1 LAISASALSGRFSG
15 QRELRMRKPDKAV
28 RQQTARVALGVAA
41 LVAVMLAVYAIIG
54 RLSLSVALGGIYSGC
69 LGVANFF
76 IMGMMVQSVT
86 ERMAEK
92 ERTEQ
97 EIADM
102 SIQMQNRMK
111 ISYNMRMI
119 GLFGLL
125 VLGIAVFKFDALATI
140 LPSVFPSIV
149 IRVLQIMEARKAPVS
164 EGSEEP

>member
-1 LAISASALSGRFSG
+1 
-15 QRELRMRKPDKAV
+15 MRKPDKAV
-28 RQQTARVALGVAA
+28 RQQTGRVALGVAA

-111 ISYNMRMI
+111 ISYNLRMI
-119 GLFGLL
+119 GLFALL

>member
-1 LAISASALSGRFSG
+1 
-15 QRELRMRKPDKAV
+15 MRKPDKAV

-41 LVAVMLAVYAIIG
+41 LVAVMLAVYAILG

-69 LGVANFF
+69 LGIANFF

-97 EIADM
+97 EIADL

-119 GLFGLL
+119 GLFALL

-164 EGSEEP
+164 EGSDEP

>member
-1 LAISASALSGRFSG
+1 
-15 QRELRMRKPDKAV
+15 MRKPDKAV
-28 RQQTARVALGVAA
+28 RQQTARVAMGVAA

-111 ISYNMRMI
+111 ISYNLRMI
-119 GLFGLL
+119 GLFALL

>member
-1 LAISASALSGRFSG
+1 
-15 QRELRMRKPDKAV
+15 MKKPDRAV
-28 RQQTARVALGVAA
+28 LTQTARVAAGVGA
-41 LVAVMLAVYAIIG
+41 LVALMLIVYAVIG
-54 RLSLSVALGGIYSGC
+54 RLSAPVALGGVYSGL
-69 LGVANFF
+69 LGILNFF
-76 IMGMMVQSVT
+76 VMGLMVQSIT

-102 SIQMQNRMK
+102 SLMMQNRMK

-119 GLFGLL
+119 ALFALL

-149 IRVLQIMEARKAPVS
+149 IRVLQIAEGKKPS
-164 EGSEEP
+164 ETEGSEES

>member
-1 LAISASALSGRFSG
+1 
-15 QRELRMRKPDKAV
+15 MRKPDKAV
-28 RQQTARVALGVAA
+28 RQQTTRVALGVMV
-41 LVAVMLAVYAIIG
+41 LVALMLVVYAVIG
-54 RLSLSVALGGIYSGC
+54 RLSPGVALGGAYSGC
-69 LGVANFF
+69 LGILNFF
-76 IMGMMVQSVT
+76 VMGMMVQSVT

-97 EIADM
+97 EITDM

-111 ISYNMRMI
+111 ISYNMRMVA
-119 GLFGLL
+119 LFALL

-149 IRVLQIMEARKAPVS
+149 IRVLQILEAKKAPVS